1 MNKLITLNVNGVNH
15 QVAVKPQDTLIKVLR
30 EDLNLTGAKE
40 GCGMG
45 ECGACAVLV
54 EGKVINACLVLALDM
69 QDANIATIEGL
80 ANGELLHPIQQ
91 SFIDHG
97 AIHCGF
103 CTPGLIMTAKD
114 LLDHNPRPTV
124 EEIKKA
130 IAGNVCRCT
139 GYTKIVEA
147 IKDAADRI

>member
-1 MNKLITLNVNGVNH
+1 
-15 QVAVKPQDTLIKVLR
+15 
-30 EDLNLTGAKE
+30 
-40 GCGMG
+40 MG